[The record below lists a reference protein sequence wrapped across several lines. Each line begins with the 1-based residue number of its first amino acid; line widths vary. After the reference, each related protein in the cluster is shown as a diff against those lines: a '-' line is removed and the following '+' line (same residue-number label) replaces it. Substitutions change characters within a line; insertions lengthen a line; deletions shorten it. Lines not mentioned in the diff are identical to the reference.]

1 MNPLSMKKILAGVIV
16 VILLSQSGRIIR
28 LIKSLDIPYYVRDA
42 LDEYHELPPEIQLLC
57 VCFLLALAYRLITD
71 HSKK

>member
-28 LIKSLDIPYYVRDA
+28 LIKSLDIPYFVRDA
-42 LDEYHELPPEIQLLC
+42 IDEFHDLPPEIRLIF
-57 VCFLLALAYRLITD
+57 VCFLLVLAYRLITD